1 MLEPINKSEFSKN
14 SRKEAQK
21 VFFDFFKN
29 MVKSRKQA
37 HEKIKFFKNLERNL
51 APVFQNFWM
60 VLEKQAS

>member
-51 APVFQNFWM
+51 APVFQNF
-60 VLEKQAS
+60 